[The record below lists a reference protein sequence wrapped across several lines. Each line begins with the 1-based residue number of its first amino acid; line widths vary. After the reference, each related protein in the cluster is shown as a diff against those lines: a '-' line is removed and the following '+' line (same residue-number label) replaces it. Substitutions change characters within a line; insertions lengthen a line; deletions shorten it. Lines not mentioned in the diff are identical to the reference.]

1 MGIIQNHSFKLVD
14 NLLFKYSSSNH
25 LFQFDLSNHFTIKMA
40 QGDQQ
45 QFCLRWNDFQTNM
58 VSSFKHLRDEKSFT
72 DVTLACDG
80 QTCKAHKMVLSAC
93 SPYFKA
99 LLEENPAKHPIIIL
113 KDVPFQHLTA
123 ILEFMYAGEV
133 NVAQDQLPAFLKTAE
148 RLKVKGLAEA
158 PQTIKQ
164 E

>member
-1 MGIIQNHSFKLVD
+1 MTSLKIPTNSFPFLPVP
-14 NLLFKYSSSNH
+14 STPH
-25 LFQFDLSNHFTIKMA
+25 T
-40 QGDQQ
+40 
-45 QFCLRWNDFQTNM
+45 
-58 VSSFKHLRDEKSFT
+58 
-72 DVTLACDG
+72 

-93 SPYFKA
+93 SPYFKS

>member
-1 MGIIQNHSFKLVD
+1 MIRCACNATTRPNPSPSP
-14 NLLFKYSSSNH
+14 NLLKGPLAPPLIVYGRCTSGRIFHRLSFRRRRRVSCRIARAPLPPLSLSLSLRGRILTCFYP
-25 LFQFDLSNHFTIKMA
+25 FQ
-40 QGDQQ
+40 
-45 QFCLRWNDFQTNM
+45 
-58 VSSFKHLRDEKSFT
+58 
-72 DVTLACDG
+72 
-80 QTCKAHKMVLSAC
+80 
-93 SPYFKA
+93 A